1 MILNV
6 WPIKTNIYN
15 NLLETE
21 PPIADAEASVSDD
34 DCAAAAEDRWWRF
47 EPRAPLEPDV
57 PEELDPA
64 DAVPAAVDV
73 VSKDVE

>member
-1 MILNV
+1 MF
-6 WPIKTNIYN
+6 WN

-21 PPIADAEASVSDD
+21 PPIVDAEASVSDED
-34 DCAAAAEDRWWRF
+34 GVAAAEDLWWRF

-57 PEELDPA
+57 LEELDTVDVAPA
-64 DAVPAAVDV
+64 VV